1 MLPPR
6 LVLMLALAQAAC
18 TTLANDTVEDP
29 TTGLNETVFK
39 CKVEPILVAQCSYNA
54 CHGNPLSALRVY
66 SIGKLRAV
74 PPTDLDAA
82 ASPLSNAEHHAN
94 YLSAAGFA
102 ALTDLPANNWL
113 LRKPL
118 PPNDGGYEHK
128 GGAIYT
134 GPADPQ
140 YAAITQ
146 WLTGATSCN

>member
-1 MLPPR
+1 MLSPR
-6 LVLMLALAQAAC
+6 IALALALTAC
-18 TTLANDTVEDP
+18 TNLSNEAVQDP
-29 TTGLNETVFK
+29 TTGLDETVFK

-54 CHGNPLSALRVY
+54 CHGNPQAALRVY
-66 SIGKLRAV
+66 SIGKLRAA
-74 PPTDLDAA
+74 PPMDLETAA
-82 ASPLSNAEHHAN
+82 LPLTAAELHAN

-102 ALTDLPANNWL
+102 AFTDLPANNWL

-118 PPNDGGYEHK
+118 PPNDGGYEHQ

-146 WLTGATSCN
+146 WLTGATSCR